1 MHRTGTNVHPFN
13 EASEII
19 MSTSTS
25 KRNADP
31 TITVVSLTAIS
42 KRGDVTLHF
51 APRDQKAPKSVM
63 RDRARE
69 AMRRYLA
76 RSDIS
81 YDSMTS
87 TTVTMPSS
95 KAQKLCQFKDPKQ
108 GTQRAA
114 LC

>member
-1 MHRTGTNVHPFN
+1 
-13 EASEII
+13 

-25 KRNADP
+25 KRNDP
-31 TITVVSLTAIS
+31 TLTIVSLTAIT
-42 KRGDVTLHF
+42 KKGDVTLHF
-51 APRDQKAPKSVM
+51 APRDQKAAESVM
-63 RDRARE
+63 RDRARD

-81 YDSMTS
+81 YESMTS
-87 TTVTMPSS
+87 TTTTMPSS